1 MRRNTKND
9 SEVIDEAAITYLS
22 KLLSTSEETVKS
34 LTDNEED
41 CLLMIRQAS
50 KKRLNKRTL
59 KKLHPKIS
67 SLLMISREG
76 GAANLTDKEILFLS
90 DALHRYFFRL
100 KNEDVKSCLKQKKEN
115 DTEKQIKA
123 YTICFI
129 VTTLHAAC
137 LEQYWKTHMSE
148 TDLPKAMKFYK
159 EYAREGFKNCEIDV
173 NLDNCREV
181 LETIKE
187 KYL

>member
-1 MRRNTKND
+1 MRKNTKND
-9 SEVIDEAAITYLS
+9 SEVIDEVAIAYLS
-22 KLLSTSEETVKS
+22 KLLNTNEETVKN
-34 LTDNEED
+34 LTDNEDD
-41 CLLMIRQAS
+41 CLLMIQQAS

-59 KKLHPKIS
+59 KKLHPKTS

-76 GAANLTDKEILFLS
+76 SIANLTNKEIAFLS
-90 DALHRYFFRL
+90 DALYKYFFRL
-100 KNEDVKSCLKQKKEN
+100 KNKDVKSCLRQEKEDN
-115 DTEKQIKA
+115 TEGQIKS

-129 VTTLHAAC
+129 VTTLHAEC
-137 LEQYWKTHMSE
+137 LEEYWKSHMNE
-148 TDLPKAMKFYK
+148 VDFPKAMKFYE
-159 EYAREGFKNCEIDV
+159 EYAKEGFKNCEIDI

>member
-1 MRRNTKND
+1 MRKNTKND
-9 SEVIDEAAITYLS
+9 SNVIDEVAITYLS
-22 KLLSTSEETVKS
+22 KLLGTSEKTVKS

-41 CLLMIRQAS
+41 CLLMIQQAS

-59 KKLHPKIS
+59 KKLHPKTS

-76 GAANLTDKEILFLS
+76 SRAGLTNKEISFLS
-90 DALHRYFFRL
+90 DALYKYFFRL
-100 KNEDVKSCLKQKKEN
+100 KSKDVKACLKQEKEN
-115 DTEKQIKA
+115 DTENQIKS
-123 YTICFI
+123 YTICFM

-137 LEQYWKTHMSE
+137 LEEYWKASMRE
-148 TDLPKAMKFYK
+148 ADLPKAMKFYE

-173 NLDNCREV
+173 NLDNCKEV

>member
-1 MRRNTKND
+1 MRKDTKND
-9 SEVIDEAAITYLS
+9 SKVIDEVAITYLS
-22 KLLSTSEETVKS
+22 KLLKTSEEAVKS
-34 LTDNEED
+34 LTDNEDD
-41 CLLMIRQAS
+41 CLLLIRQAS
-50 KKRLNKRTL
+50 KKRLNKRIL

-76 GAANLTDKEILFLS
+76 GAAGLTDKEITFLS
-90 DALHRYFFRL
+90 DALYRYFFRL
-100 KNEDVKSCLKQKKEN
+100 KSKDVKACLKQEKE
-115 DTEKQIKA
+115 DDIKGQIKS

-137 LEQYWKTHMSE
+137 LKKYWE
-148 TDLPKAMKFYK
+148 TYMNEVDLPKAMKFYE
-159 EYAREGFKNCEIDV
+159 EYAREGFKNCEIDI

-181 LETIKE
+181 LEIIKE